1 MQNITIWHNPRCS
14 KSRQALE
21 ILQNY
26 GATLSVRRYLDDP
39 PTPDEIRDVLQWLG
53 GLSEQAIRRK
63 EESFQTAGLGDESL
77 SFDDKCKKMA
87 AFPKVI
93 ERPIVFVDGNAIV
106 ARPPEKLHPWLD
118 ALGDK

>member
-21 ILQNY
+21 ILQNH
-26 GATLSVRRYLDDP
+26 GATLSIRRYLDDP

-77 SFDDKCKKMA
+77 SIDDKCKKMA